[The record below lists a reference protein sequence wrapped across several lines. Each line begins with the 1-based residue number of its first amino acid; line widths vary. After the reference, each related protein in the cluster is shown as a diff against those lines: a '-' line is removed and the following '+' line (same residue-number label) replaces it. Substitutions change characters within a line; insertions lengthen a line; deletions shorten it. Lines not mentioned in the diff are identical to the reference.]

1 MLSRLP
7 SFSPLQRVLVGAGA
21 SLGGLVDPWRADLVG
36 VSGEV
41 SGTGALHHMLGRMGA
56 GEEGRQV
63 LRDRPEIS
71 DKMIA
76 GLADL
81 PPNTLG
87 HQYHTFMSAQALQP
101 QPAQPGGRS
110 VGRLVRSGW

>member
-1 MLSRLP
+1 M
-7 SFSPLQRVLVGAGA
+7 LVGAGA

-41 SGTGALHHMLGRMGA
+41 SGAGALHHMLGRMGA

-76 GLADL
+76 RLADL

-87 HQYHTFMSAQALQP
+87 HQYHTFMSTQALQP
-101 QPAQPGGRS
+101 PPAQPGGRS
-110 VGRLVRSGW
+110 AGRLVWSLR